1 MKLNSILKDKR
12 MFVEINDSHRTGYM
26 DKDGKKVGTINVN
39 GFAQIIG
46 DCKYVEIDDDTK
58 KVVSIRK
65 ELPSKKE
72 EPKEAV
78 KPKAK
83 KNTKKVS

>member
-12 MFVEINDSHRTGYM
+12 MFVEINDGHRTGYTV
-26 DKDGKKVGTINVN
+26 KDGKKVGTISVK
-39 GFAQIIG
+39 GHAQIIG
-46 DCKYVEIDDDTK
+46 DCKYIEIDEDTK
-58 KVVSIRK
+58 KVLSIRK

-72 EPKEAV
+72 VPKEAT

-83 KNTKKVS
+83 KNTKKDA